1 MTSFL
6 FLCEEVVMKKYLFM
20 KPSDV
25 KHRGFIENSLIEL
38 IEDEYQREVELSE
51 INDKQLFDYLKH
63 MLQQTKTN
71 KKISELKQKLTY
83 DSDIKKKV
91 LEASLHDLELILNKP
106 ESYYEDLA
114 SMIYMGLLYLDPKND
129 FFDNSLDVSPQKE
142 AARERIQSVWCRKNK
157 ANMTN
162 KEDIRK
168 NYPVPISDTTK
179 IESDAK
185 ISSIP
190 GGCDYYHNT
199 MISLEN
205 LCLFDLN
212 EKSDSYQKFSFHKMH
227 GIYEEL
233 KDKPIENLLLMEY
246 SLGIGFANYSYSY
259 MRGLKSYDELKMVS
273 PIIREATS
281 ITQIFLRKE
290 IIKILWGYYGV
301 STCGEHDI
309 ANMVLILNSVKEL
322 ITDVFE
328 KTLEVWW
335 YTVVLEKVE
344 YNLYELKLSL
354 EASWRSYFDE
364 NCIYQDWI
372 DFLRT
377 KDWRSVKTVEDC
389 FCKTNHDNTVMD
401 FFCYDF
407 LPIVDVMGR
416 ECTIRIEKST
426 NEIGNMVLS
435 RCQEQFRT
443 IEIPDEEIKVY
454 KLFHDIRKEMF
465 EEIQKEEQSRFF
477 VRDLKVRS
485 SLKKVNVT
493 HIYAVIMKDII
504 SVLLRK

>member
-1 MTSFL
+1 
-6 FLCEEVVMKKYLFM
+6 MKKHLFM
-20 KPSDV
+20 KPSNV
-25 KHRGFIENSLIEL
+25 KYKGYVENSLKEL
-38 IEDEYQREVELSE
+38 IADEYRREVELSE
-51 INDKQLFDYLKH
+51 INDKQLFDYLKR
-63 MLQQTKTN
+63 MMQQARIN
-71 KKISELKQKLTY
+71 RKISELKQKLTY

-91 LEASLHDLELILNKP
+91 AEACLNDIELILNKP

-114 SMIYMGLLYLDPKND
+114 GIIYMGLLYIDPKND
-129 FFDNSLDVSPQKE
+129 FFDDCIGVSQKKSD
-142 AARERIQSVWCRKNK
+142 ARERIQSVWCRKNK

-162 KEDIRK
+162 KEEVRK
-168 NYPVPISDTTK
+168 NYPIPIRDTTK
-179 IESDAK
+179 IESDAR
-185 ISSIP
+185 ILSIP

-259 MRGLKSYDELKMVS
+259 IRGLKSYDELKMMS

-290 IIKILWGYYGV
+290 IMKVLWGYYGV

-309 ANMVLILNSVKEL
+309 KNMVLILNSVREL

-335 YTVVLEKVE
+335 YTVILKKVKC
-344 YNLYELKLSL
+344 NLYDLKLSM
-354 EASWRSYFDE
+354 EVSWRRYFDE

-377 KDWRSVKTVEDC
+377 KDWRSIKTVEDC
-389 FCKTNHDNTVMD
+389 FCKNNHDNTVMD
-401 FFCYDF
+401 FFCYD
-407 LPIVDVMGR
+407 LLTIIDVMGR
-416 ECTIRIEKST
+416 KCTIRIERST

-435 RCQEQFRT
+435 RCQEKFRT
-443 IEIPDEEIKVY
+443 IELPDDEKKVH
-454 KLFHDIRKEMF
+454 KLFLTIRKEMF
-465 EEIQKEEQSRFF
+465 EQIQREEQSRFC
-477 VRDLKVRS
+477 VRDLKVRNN
-485 SLKKVNVT
+485 LKKVNVT

-504 SVLLRK
+504 AVLLLKN